1 MLTKMRKSSALLLSL
16 AVVCATVAFV
26 PQTAGAAASIIPNAG
41 TATDPKLPP
50 VTNNLETFLACPAG
64 SAAAAGFTD
73 TTSTDVD
80 CIKMYGVTTGK
91 TATTYDPSGTISR
104 QDMARYIHRLFVPTG
119 MAAAGAT
126 AIPAFTDMPPGADAV
141 AAINALASHGITAG
155 STLCGG
161 TSPTFCP
168 DDLVTRAQ
176 MAAFLDRFARIVKDH
191 AGAALPSVITNGL
204 ASGEY
209 NYTDIAGTTWE
220 ETESIARLF
229 NLGVTEGACTAVTC
243 SASYRP
249 SDNITRA
256 EMATMLVRLLNH
268 TNARPAGVTIQ
279 ATEGLATV
287 GAKTTLISVRNADFT
302 PQLNTQVDHF
312 YDPTQ
317 LTTARAL
324 AANAP
329 FTAVLNTVSASV
341 TSAAGTAGTLDALDP
356 STDAYGNVAGTGLTT
371 AANSTTTWWAWTGTS
386 GTIYVDGTTAGV
398 AKLEA
403 VMGAADTTAYADHV
417 TYTIS
422 GSNALG
428 KAIPLNYSTYSTVLT
443 GNDGISTMA
452 GTSRTLT
459 VTMDKA
465 SLTTAGTAHT
475 VPAGYTFKFAHKKVD
490 MLGNVTI
497 TNSYVAAVGNT
508 ASYTVTCGADNSAAT
523 IGAGNAASSYW
534 EAHEVTV
541 SSATAAGTGA
551 GVSWPALGTDP
562 FTVAATFPTDGGD
575 SASLNISC
583 DDNTRAFVPGAG
595 ATQTGATLAIST
607 NTVVNSTAGSLV
619 AVSSTAYDQY
629 GDGIAG
635 VTSRFMK
642 SQNGGGAVQQAI
654 LTSGSNGVSTLNVVL
669 CSSSFN
675 GTEAFSINTTGATMQ
690 AIATS
695 AAGATLSAAGEGLT
709 VYCATAGTDG
719 TAGVHHNGAYAAT
732 GAATE
737 IQSIRHMT
745 VAAAG
750 DFVCSYTGIA
760 SGNGASQTTA
770 VQAWNVSA
778 NDFRDDL
785 NALTNLSGV
794 SVALVAA
801 GSGAGGS
808 AGVNYNVTFAA
819 STGNHNAITCDGT
832 AGTALVTAVPAAVTI
847 SVVTTTAGVAL
858 QANIFVD
865 DDTVT
870 NTLLTK
876 VTTTEGSGSDGASA
890 ATALYRTWTYDSTD
904 TFNLDSTDAE
914 VTTTVAG
921 ATEAQFEAANAL
933 LTGEAGATP
942 MTINYRT
949 AATTTGVSYI
959 KTGS

>member
-119 MAAAGAT
+119 MAAAGTT

-386 GTIYVDGTTAGV
+386 GTIYVDGTTTGV

-428 KAIPLNYSTYSTVLT
+428 KAIPIDYSGYSTVLT

-562 FTVAATFPTDGGD
+562 FTVAATFPTDGGHN
-575 SASLNISC
+575 STLNISC

-635 VTSRFMK
+635 VTSRFMQSTK
-642 SQNGGGAVQQAI
+642 GTTGNAAAAVQKAI
-654 LTSGSNGVSTLNVVL
+654 LTSGANGVATLNTVV
-669 CSSSFN
+669 CASSIN
-675 GTEAFSINTTGATMQ
+675 GNEAFSISTTGATMQ
-690 AIATS
+690 DIGAT
-695 AAGATLSAAGEGLT
+695 AAGAALSAAGEGTT
-709 VYCATAGTDG
+709 VTCATAG
-719 TAGVHHNGAYAAT
+719 VSGATELAVA
-732 GAATE
+732 AATE
-737 IQSIRHMT
+737 VQSIRHMT
-745 VAAAG
+745 VASQG
-750 DFVCSYTGIA
+750 DFVCTY
-760 SGNGASQTTA
+760 SGQTTA

-819 STGNHNAITCDGT
+819 GTGNHNAITCDGT

-847 SVVTTTAGVAL
+847 SVATTTAGVAL

-914 VTTTVAG
+914 VATTVAG

-949 AATTTGVSYI
+949 AATSTGVSYI